1 MTRRHKPEKRVVL
14 PDPKF
19 ANVELSK
26 FINVIM
32 ESGKKAVAERIIYG
46 ALEFIEKKNPG
57 KDPMEA
63 FSVAIN
69 NVKPMVEVK
78 SRRVGGANYQVPV
91 EVRPV
96 RRLALSMRWIKEAAR
111 KRGEKSM
118 ALRLANELLEATE
131 GRGGAMKKRDEVH
144 RMADANKA
152 FSHFRF

>member
-1 MTRRHKPEKRVVL
+1 MPRRREVPKREIL

-19 ANVELSK
+19 GNVDLSK
-26 FINVIM
+26 FMNVVM

-46 ALEFIEKKNPG
+46 ALEQVEKKANR
-57 KDPMEA
+57 DPLEVFLTA
-63 FSVAIN
+63 LN

-96 RRLALSMRWIKEAAR
+96 RRVALAMRWLKESAR

-118 ALRLANELLEATE
+118 AQRLANELLEAVE

-144 RMADANKA
+144 RMAEANKA